1 MSTTLC
7 TLNLNGI
14 RSAERRGFL
23 RWIARAKPDVLCLQE
38 LRATPQDV
46 EDELRAMG
54 GWHSCWF
61 PAVKKGYA
69 GTAVCSRK
77 PPQRFVAGLGF
88 DYLGNEG
95 RAVRADFDAFSVISL
110 YIPSGSSGPERQAVK
125 FQFLEQLTAWMK
137 ELRREKRPIAVCGD
151 FNIAPTALDLARP
164 KANEKNS
171 GFLPEERRWL
181 DELFGTH
188 AWTDTFREVNGEPD
202 QYTWWSNRGQAW
214 AKNVGW
220 RIDYQIGTPGLKG
233 AAGRAAIYKDTRFSD
248 HAPLVMDFDLDARP

>member
-171 GFLPEERRWL
+171 GFLPEER
-181 DELFGTH
+181 
-188 AWTDTFREVNGEPD
+188 AWFAQAQEAGWVDSVRAHNEGVERL
-202 QYTWWSNRGQAW
+202 YSWWSNRGA
-214 AKNVGW
+214 AREKDIGW
-220 RIDYQIGTPGLKG
+220 RLDHVLTTPDLHARTKK
-233 AAGRAAIYKDTRFSD
+233 AWIETRADLSD
-248 HAPLVMDFDLDARP
+248 HAPVWVELAT